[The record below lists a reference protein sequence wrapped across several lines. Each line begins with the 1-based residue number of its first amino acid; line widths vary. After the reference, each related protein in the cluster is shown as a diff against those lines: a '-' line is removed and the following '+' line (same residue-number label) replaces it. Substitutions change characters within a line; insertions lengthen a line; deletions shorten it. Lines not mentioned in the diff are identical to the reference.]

1 MRSLLD
7 DTPAPQPSKVSEL
20 ILSLGSAICLR
31 VEAHGRVFVLD
42 GRVTDTRYESHI
54 VVAAG
59 GTILAFTTDGRQCL
73 TGGFGSQTTILCN
86 RDA

>member
-20 ILSLGSAICLR
+20 TLSLGSALCLR

-42 GRVTDTRYESHI
+42 GRVTDTRHAGHI
-54 VVAAG
+54 VVATG
-59 GTILAFTTDGRQCL
+59 GTILAFTPDGRQCL
-73 TGGFGSQTTILCN
+73 TGGFGPRTTILCN
-86 RDA
+86 RDT